1 MCVCVFA
8 HTSEC
13 LSLCECECVNLMCSA
28 LYKEAKAGPVT
39 FSTKNC
45 IMGHEIEFGNIDSLK
60 CHLVICSEKHHF

>member
-39 FSTKNC
+39 FSTLTKKSANKKLYH
-45 IMGHEIEFGNIDSLK
+45 GA
-60 CHLVICSEKHHF
+60 